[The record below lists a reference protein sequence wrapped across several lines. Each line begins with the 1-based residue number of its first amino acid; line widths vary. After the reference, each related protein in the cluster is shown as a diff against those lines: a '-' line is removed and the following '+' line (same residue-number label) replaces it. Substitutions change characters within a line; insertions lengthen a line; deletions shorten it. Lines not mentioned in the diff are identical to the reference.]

1 MQLSQERNILS
12 EFFFGFSKF
21 RFNFE
26 NFQKRWPSQPMYFGS
41 YGLRK
46 TWLDKCKKKSGFG
59 EPLEKWHGKRAETL
73 FKSERQHFY
82 HIY

>member
-26 NFQKRWPSQPMYFGS
+26 NFQKRWPSQPTYFGS